1 MSVVIAT
8 AASLSIASRGRLLLS
23 PVDIPPLPSML
34 AELLQVAN
42 DPAVDAEQLERV
54 IARDQ
59 VSTLRVL
66 TVANSSY
73 YGCSRQIES
82 VRRAISLL
90 GTRQVQH
97 IASALALAPSFDSA
111 HGPALWRHGLAS
123 ALWSERVVARLGLPP
138 IDALF
143 TAALMHD
150 IGIVIMLMR
159 GAQWEQPCLDDACAG
174 RGVLSTLERAVFGFD
189 HAELGARVCQS
200 WRLPEPIW
208 QLIERHE
215 RPVGSGDVAH
225 AVLAI
230 ADHLA
235 GVTGMPAAVGLEDR
249 EPPTGALAVL
259 GLDVAALDELR
270 VACDEIG
277 AQVAVLT

>member
-1 MSVVIAT
+1 MSVVVAT
-8 AASLSIASRGRLLLS
+8 AASLSIASRGRLMLS
-23 PVDIPPLPSML
+23 PVDMPPLPSML
-34 AELLQVAN
+34 GELLQIAN
-42 DPAVDAEQLERV
+42 DPVVSSERLEQV

-66 TVANSSY
+66 TVANSAY

-82 VRRAISLL
+82 VRRALSLL

-97 IASALALAPSFDSA
+97 IASALALAPTFESA
-111 HGPALWRHGLAS
+111 HGPALWRHGLAC

-159 GAQWEQPCLDDACAG
+159 GEQWEQPCLDDACAG
-174 RGVLSTLERAVFGFD
+174 RGALPTLERAVFGFD
-189 HAELGARVCQS
+189 HAELGAKVCQS

-215 RPVGSGDVAH
+215 RPVEQGDVAH

-235 GVTGMPAAVGLEDR
+235 GAAGMPAAAGLEEP
-249 EPPTGALAVL
+249 EPPRAALGVL
-259 GLDVAALDELR
+259 GLDGAALEQLLGARDDIE
-270 VACDEIG
+270 

>member
-1 MSVVIAT
+1 MSVVVAT
-8 AASLSIASRGRLLLS
+8 SASLSIASRGRLLLS

-34 AELLQVAN
+34 ADLLQVAN
-42 DPAVDAEQLERV
+42 DPTVSTEQLERV
-54 IARDQ
+54 IACDQ

-82 VRRAISLL
+82 VRRALSLL

-111 HGPALWRHGLAS
+111 HGPALWRHGLAA

-159 GAQWEQPCLDDACAG
+159 GAQWEQPCLDEACVG
-174 RGVLSTLERAVFGFD
+174 RGDLSELEAAVFGFD

-215 RPVGSGDVAH
+215 RPVAAGDVAH

-235 GVTGMPAAVGLEDR
+235 GAAGMPAAAGLEDR

-259 GLDVAALDELR
+259 GLEAGALAELLAAREDIE
-270 VACDEIG
+270 
-277 AQVAVLT
+277 AQVAVLV